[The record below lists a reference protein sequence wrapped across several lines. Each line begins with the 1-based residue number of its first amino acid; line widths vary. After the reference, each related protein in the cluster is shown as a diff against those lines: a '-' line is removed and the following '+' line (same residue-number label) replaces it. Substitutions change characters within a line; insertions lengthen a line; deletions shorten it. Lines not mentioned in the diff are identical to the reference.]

1 MDRTVPSLIETNPQ
15 FFILEKA
22 SFRGLP
28 FADIFEIN
36 TIWRFQ
42 ADKKRFRSGA
52 VKDTDM
58 DDPRTDVSIFI
69 HFDFKKSCWVK
80 ELIKTGTKSELKEVL
95 LQWRD
100 YATDTLSRFTSPQQ
114 FR

>member
-1 MDRTVPSLIETNPQ
+1 MSKYFV
-15 FFILEKA
+15 LEKA

-42 ADKKRFRSGA
+42 KSSSQMKNNKDPYRCSSYP
-52 VKDTDM
+52 VKC
-58 DDPRTDVSIFI
+58 DDDDREAQTDVDIFI

-80 ELIKTGTKSELKEVL
+80 ELIKSGTKSELKDVL
-95 LQWRD
+95 RMWCD
-100 YATDTLSRFTSPQQ
+100 YATDTLNRLTPPPN
-114 FR
+114 R